1 MAMANFLV
9 ALGLF
14 MSASALQ
21 MMKPKDL
28 DSLETS
34 VSKACEQVLTA
45 EVDCDEYI
53 RELTDPNLFRG
64 ETDEDMEMAPTICNK
79 QCSNSFQSWYQKLN
93 KECAEEDFLSELYP
107 PNYFLF
113 GGNTTSSG
121 WNQTC
126 AKDPETGRYC
136 GEILSEFPELKDDEE
151 MPLEELCHPC
161 YVKLID
167 MRSNSWAW
175 PTPTNPAGDY
185 WNKQLKLVK
194 EKCNAS
200 GGSKED
206 SSSMNDND
214 PAEEE
219 TTSVTPHKTAS
230 AYGSGL
236 STMLTA
242 STSSAETAVS
252 ESAAQESKAG
262 GAMASKQI
270 CSYWYAM
277 LMLGMVVLSL

>member
-1 MAMANFLV
+1 MVMSRLVV

-28 DSLETS
+28 DSLETLI
-34 VSKACEQVLTA
+34 SKACEKVLIA
-45 EVDCDEYI
+45 EVECDEYI
-53 RELTDPNLFRG
+53 RELTDPNSFRG

-79 QCSNSFQSWYQKLN
+79 KCSGSFQSWYQKLN

-113 GGNTTSSG
+113 GGNVTSSG

-126 AKDPETGRYC
+126 AKDPKTGRYC
-136 GEILSEFPELKDDEE
+136 GEILDEFPDIGDDEE

-175 PTPTNPAGDY
+175 PTPTDPAGDY

-200 GGSKED
+200 GGLKEE
-206 SSSMNDND
+206 SSSK
-214 PAEEE
+214 EE
-219 TTSVTPHKTAS
+219 TTSVTPHKTVS
-230 AYGSGL
+230 ADGSGV
-236 STMLTA
+236 STMPTA
-242 STSSAETAVS
+242 STSSTESVVPG
-252 ESAAQESKAG
+252 SAAHESSTGDAR
-262 GAMASKQI
+262 ASKQI
-270 CSYWYAM
+270 CGYWYTL
-277 LMLGMVVLSL
+277 LMLGIGVIMF

>member
-1 MAMANFLV
+1 MAMNKLVV

-21 MMKPKDL
+21 MMKPTDL
-28 DSLETS
+28 DRLEAS
-34 VSKACEQVLTA
+34 VSKACQKVLTA

-53 RELTDPNLFRG
+53 RDLTDPDSFRG

-79 QCSNSFQSWYQKLN
+79 QCSDSFQSWYQKLV
-93 KECAEEDFLSELYP
+93 KDCAEEDFLSELYP

-113 GGNTTSSG
+113 GGNVTSSS

-126 AKDPETGRYC
+126 AKDPKTGRFC
-136 GEILSEFPELKDDEE
+136 GEILDEFPELEDDEE

-200 GGSKED
+200 GGLKEA
-206 SSSMNDND
+206 SSSQ
-214 PAEEE
+214 EE
-219 TTSVTPHKTAS
+219 TTSVTPHKTAG
-230 AYGSGL
+230 ADGSIV
-236 STMLTA
+236 STMLAA
-242 STSSAETAVS
+242 STSSTTAAVS
-252 ESAAQESKAG
+252 ESAAQESNTGEGVARKEFY
-262 GAMASKQI
+262 SH
-270 CSYWYAM
+270 WYA
-277 LMLGMVVLSL
+277 LLVLGMVVLPL

>member
-1 MAMANFLV
+1 MAMSKFV
-9 ALGLF
+9 IALGLF
-14 MSASALQ
+14 MSTSALQ

-28 DSLETS
+28 NGLKTS
-34 VSKACEQVLTA
+34 VSKACEKVLTA

-53 RELTDPNLFRG
+53 RDLTDPDEFRG

-79 QCSNSFQSWYQKLN
+79 QCSDSFQSWYQKLT
-93 KECAEEDFLSELYP
+93 KECADEDFGSEYYP
-107 PNYFLF
+107 PNLF
-113 GGNTTSSG
+113 IYSGNVTSSG

-126 AKDPETGRYC
+126 AKDPKTGRFC
-136 GEILSEFPELKDDEE
+136 GEILDEFSELKDDEE

-200 GGSKED
+200 GGPKKD
-206 SSSMNDND
+206 SSSTDGKD
-214 PAEEE
+214 SAEEE

-230 AYGSGL
+230 ADGSGV
-236 STMLTA
+236 STMPTA
-242 STSSAETAVS
+242 STSSTETAASKV
-252 ESAAQESKAG
+252 AAQESNAG
-262 GAMASKQI
+262 EVTASKRI
-270 CSYWYAM
+270 CSYWHT
-277 LMLGMVVLSL
+277 LLILGMGAIIL

>member
-1 MAMANFLV
+1 MAITKFVV
-9 ALGLF
+9 AFGLF
-14 MSASALQ
+14 MSTSALQ

-28 DSLETS
+28 DNLDAS
-34 VSKACEQVLTA
+34 VSKACQKVLTA

-53 RELTDPNLFRG
+53 RELTDPTSFRG

-79 QCSNSFQSWYQKLN
+79 QCSDSFQSWYQELN

-113 GGNTTSSG
+113 GGNVTSSS

-126 AKDPETGRYC
+126 AKDPKTGRSC
-136 GEILSEFPELKDDEE
+136 GEILDEFPELKDDEE
-151 MPLEELCHPC
+151 MSLEELCHPC

-185 WNKQLKLVK
+185 WNKQLKLVR

-200 GGSKED
+200 GGLKED
-206 SSSMNDND
+206 SS
-214 PAEEE
+214 AKEK
-219 TTSVTPHKTAS
+219 TTSVTPHKTAE
-230 AYGSGL
+230 ADGSVGN
-236 STMLTA
+236 TMIAA
-242 STSSAETAVS
+242 STSSTAAAVS
-252 ESAAQESKAG
+252 KSTAQESNAG
-262 GAMASKQI
+262 EAMASKEI
-270 CSYWYAM
+270 FSYWYALIM
-277 LMLGMVVLSL
+277 VGMVVLPL